1 MKNNLTDGQ
10 MKFVW
15 FNYTDVMG
23 STAFK
28 KMAKE
33 IKRGKNKKQKQLL
46 KDAVL
51 ARKRFSVKK
60 AKEELGKY
68 GQHKSTCGICADN
81 TLGVKHAVFCHTDGN
96 NIVPHTYC
104 QGCIDQWSKKRL
116 TCPTCRR
123 NGVPL
128 RLYFPF

>member
-1 MKNNLTDGQ
+1 
-10 MKFVW
+10 MKFCW
-15 FNYTDVMG
+15 FHYTDVMG
-23 STAFK
+23 STAFAR
-28 KMAKE
+28 MAKE

-60 AKEELGKY
+60 AKEVLGKY
-68 GQHKSTCGICADN
+68 GQHKRECAICGAD

-96 NIVPHTYC
+96 NSVPHTYC
-104 QGCIDQWSKKRL
+104 QGCIDQWSKRRL